1 MPGNLT
7 PAQMFNHT
15 LDAIKGWGT
24 DMHVVDKRGQLA
36 SDQALPT
43 YQGMCVH
50 LDPTTGKM
58 KKGCPNGSMPMW
70 IMNNEDDFDV
80 NGDVGSIQSLI
91 LNALVAIGAYELQ
104 TTEFLHGQTYNPG
117 TQLTSTLE
125 ADANAG
131 LVKPTL
137 VSGTDMIVGV
147 VSDNSNNGS
156 LNPSTAL
163 PFENEFN
170 KLVINFWPVYCP
182 HRG

>member
-1 MPGNLT
+1 MPGTLT
-7 PAQMFNHT
+7 PQQMFNHT

-24 DMHVVDKRGQLA
+24 DMHVVDKRGTL
-36 SDQALPT
+36 STEEDLPT

-70 IMNNEDDFDV
+70 LMNNENDFDV
-80 NGDVGSIQSLI
+80 NGDIGSIQSLI

-104 TTEFLHGQTYNPG
+104 TTEFVTGQTYVPG
-117 TQLTSTLE
+117 VQLTSPVE
-125 ADANAG
+125 PDANAG
-131 LVKPTL
+131 KVEPTL
-137 VSGTDMIVGV
+137 IDSTDMIVGV

-163 PFENEFN
+163 PFTNEFGKN
-170 KLVINFWPVYCP
+170 VINFWPVYCP
-182 HRG
+182 SRA